1 MNAQVIP
8 DWQAMYS
15 SMYRPH
21 EGIRPDEERRG
32 GLVNPLVAS
41 PSSQSS
47 TSEPFLDPR
56 ELSQQQLQQ
65 IIDARQAASMA
76 LSNPYMLAQLSMGAN
91 IPAAAASM
99 SDFQAA
105 LLMSAANNNVPTGT
119 LPFQGG
125 FPMNMTTFG
134 QSAFLAGAG
143 LSAAQIQPVGNLNVP
158 VASNYTALRGGRV
171 ADSNTSVASTISEKD
186 HPAMTGI
193 TRGILE
199 PFPERLHRLLSEVEA
214 AGLSHIISFTE
225 DGQAFKIHKPE
236 EFFRRIVQVYFK
248 QTRLS
253 SFKRQLNL
261 YGFELIDHGKSKGSY
276 YHEMFVRSEPSLARQ
291 IRRIDSKFGDGNKIK
306 NRKVAKKARS
316 SSNVPDFYSM
326 PPVLSNEEAAKKQ
339 AESRQSAEETK
350 TDSSDSNQMSE
361 SSSSNPRKRKSS
373 DDEDKQDR
381 KPSPKKSDN

>member
-1 MNAQVIP
+1 MCLASVINVKTTMSKKPNSSTNEKESPLKERRNETSPSGTASSDNMSESSARPPSEVGAPRVSAQSGMNAQMIP

-91 IPAAAASM
+91 MPAAAASM

-134 QSAFLAGAG
+134 QSSFLAGAG

-261 YGFELIDHGKSKGSY
+261 CK
-276 YHEMFVRSEPSLARQ
+276 
-291 IRRIDSKFGDGNKIK
+291 
-306 NRKVAKKARS
+306 
-316 SSNVPDFYSM
+316 
-326 PPVLSNEEAAKKQ
+326 
-339 AESRQSAEETK
+339 
-350 TDSSDSNQMSE
+350 
-361 SSSSNPRKRKSS
+361 
-373 DDEDKQDR
+373 
-381 KPSPKKSDN
+381 